1 MIIKRLPT
9 NWVYFCL
16 LSALTILALLSLT
29 SGAMPISVSDS
40 LKGVI
45 PGLGALPDHIELIIQ
60 DIRLPRTILC
70 LSVGG
75 ILSLSGAMMQT
86 LFRNPL
92 AEPGIV
98 GVSGGAA
105 LGAALTM
112 LYYAKAP
119 EFNPN
124 FVLFGPVPFFA
135 FVGATL
141 TTLLVYRIGRTPYGH
156 SVPVM
161 LLAGIAV
168 SALSGAILGV
178 THYMADDQTLRD
190 ITMWSMGSLASAD
203 WDSVILATVALL
215 VISALSFRWQ
225 QSLNT
230 FLLGEGDAEY
240 AGVRVGSLKKG
251 VILTVAAGVGV
262 AVSLCGIIGFV
273 GLVIPHISRMLCG
286 PDHRVLLPV
295 SAIGGATI
303 LLAADILARTLVA
316 PAEMPVGIITA
327 LLGGPF
333 FVWLLI
339 QQKGRIL

>member
-178 THYMADDQTLRD
+178 THYMLMIKR
-190 ITMWSMGSLASAD
+190 
-203 WDSVILATVALL
+203 
-215 VISALSFRWQ
+215 F
-225 QSLNT
+225 
-230 FLLGEGDAEY
+230 
-240 AGVRVGSLKKG
+240 
-251 VILTVAAGVGV
+251 
-262 AVSLCGIIGFV
+262 GI
-273 GLVIPHISRMLCG
+273 
-286 PDHRVLLPV
+286 
-295 SAIGGATI
+295 
-303 LLAADILARTLVA
+303 
-316 PAEMPVGIITA
+316 
-327 LLGGPF
+327 
-333 FVWLLI
+333 
-339 QQKGRIL
+339 